1 MAKFGKIV
9 AAVAALGAGAAAV
22 LVLKK
27 KAEDKHCTC
36 DEEADHDFDNDS
48 FEETTEDSADRTY
61 VTIPV
66 DHTPEAEAG
75 EVPHA
80 VNPNV
85 NAAVKPSERIFF
97 LLFFIMILPF
107 FISFN
112 DFSGFTFYFQFSHS
126 F

>member
-48 FEETTEDSADRTY
+48 FEETAEDSADRTY

-75 EVPHA
+75 EDVPEETPA
-80 VNPNV
+80 EEP
-85 NAAVKPSERIFF
+85 AAPAEEESSDV
-97 LLFFIMILPF
+97 
-107 FISFN
+107 
-112 DFSGFTFYFQFSHS
+112 DFMEDEIEK
-126 F
+126 